1 MHGLVKAFIAILLLP
16 ILWVIGLL
24 VFTQTAV
31 QSVSWNPPTAPDMQS
46 GPYAVNTALKDAL
59 IHGRYNLLQPESLA
73 VGPRGLLYTGMSTG
87 EIVRFSPDVLALPD
101 NPGTTPFALI
111 ANTLGRPL
119 GMAFHPDG
127 FLVVADAEKG
137 LLKVT
142 LNGEVTVLSTEAA
155 GTPFKFVD
163 DVAVSADGQFAYFSD
178 ASSKF
183 GLNEYVLDILE
194 HGANGRLLRYSF
206 DSGETEVLL
215 SGLQFAN
222 GVALSKDDAYVLVN
236 ETGAYRIIRYWL
248 SGPKKGKPDVFAD
261 NLPGFPDNIRTDE
274 QGNHWVAIPSLRTPL
289 IDKLAD
295 QPKLRDQLAKV
306 LAKVE
311 FPVEPYAM
319 ALAFD
324 PQGNVLANL
333 QAKKARD
340 YYYYITQVTP
350 FDGKLFFG
358 SVHINGIASIA
369 NPLQP

>member
-1 MHGLVKAFIAILLLP
+1 MHGLLKALIVILLLP
-16 ILWVIGLL
+16 VLWVIGLM
-24 VFTQTAV
+24 VFTQTTV
-31 QSVSWNPPTAPDMQS
+31 QAVSWNPPQAPDMHS
-46 GPYAVNTALKDAL
+46 GPYAMNTSLNEALV
-59 IHGRYNLLQPESLA
+59 HGRYNLLQPESLA

-87 EIVRFSPDVLALPD
+87 EIVQFSPDVLALPD
-101 NPGTTPFALI
+101 NPGTTPFALV

-119 GMAFHPDG
+119 GMVFHPDG
-127 FLVVADAEKG
+127 FLVVADAQKG

-142 LNGEVTVLSTEAA
+142 LSGEVTVLSTQADGLA
-155 GTPFKFVD
+155 FKFVD
-163 DVAVSADGQFAYFSD
+163 DVAVSADGQYAYFSD

-183 GLNEYVLDILE
+183 DLNEYVLDILE

-206 DSGETEVLL
+206 STGETEVLL

-222 GVALSKDDAYVLVN
+222 GVALAQDDSYVLVN

-248 SGPKKGKPDVFAD
+248 SGPKKGKPEVFAE
-261 NLPGFPDNIRTDE
+261 NLPGFPDNVRTDA

-295 QPKLRDQLAKV
+295 MPALRNQLAKV

-311 FPVEPYAM
+311 FPVQPYAM

-324 PQGNVLANL
+324 PEGKVVANL

-369 NPLQP
+369 NPLLP